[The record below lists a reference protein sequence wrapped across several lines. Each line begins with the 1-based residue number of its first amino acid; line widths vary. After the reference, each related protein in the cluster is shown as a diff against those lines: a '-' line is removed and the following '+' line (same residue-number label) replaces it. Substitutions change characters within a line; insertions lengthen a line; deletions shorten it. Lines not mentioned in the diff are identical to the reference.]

1 MTSLDHATSPLAGGT
16 SAFGAE
22 PLPVPP
28 YRGPYLPE
36 INYDAHP
43 AYGAVFPQPTLR
55 ERLQAL
61 KVFLLSFGFV
71 GVRRIVDYENM
82 PLLTK
87 EAGGDKRFT
96 LAFAARYL
104 AVFTRIR
111 LDRIRR
117 TVTGERRAA
126 VPANPALLNRLNADG
141 VVAMRFSNDELDTV
155 RRAVAQPFAKLDAHR
170 NAIPLDKRKFDD
182 NVYWCTRTADPET
195 FAAVEEVFNRHGILE
210 AASAYLG
217 RPVGVKHINPQ
228 VNQEDY
234 AFWKRQF
241 PDTKVEDPSTTYLH
255 IDATYGMLKGA
266 IYIHEIGPDNGPFCY
281 VRGSHRAK
289 VGWLEGMIRRT
300 NDFCGF
306 SGRRPD
312 ARKKF
317 MALPRM
323 LRKKADFGADV
334 IDNSPDAIRLKE
346 GHVAFTSDYG
356 NCILFDGH
364 GIHRGGMVNKG
375 ERRAVFILLAEI

>member
-1 MTSLDHATSPLAGGT
+1 MTSLDQTTSVVARGST
-16 SAFGAE
+16 AFGAD

-28 YRGPYLPE
+28 YRGPYLPD
-36 INYDAHP
+36 IDYDAHP
-43 AYGAVFPQPTLR
+43 AYGLAFQNPTLR

-61 KVFLLSFGFV
+61 KTFLLSFAYV
-71 GVRRIVDYENM
+71 GIRRIVDYENM

-87 EAGGDKRFT
+87 EAGGGSFT
-96 LAFAARYL
+96 LAFATRYL
-104 AVFTRIR
+104 VTFARIR
-111 LDRIRR
+111 LSRIWR
-117 TVTGERRAA
+117 TLTGRRRAA
-126 VPANPALLNRLNADG
+126 VPTNPALFNRLNADG
-141 VVAMRFSNDELDTV
+141 VAAMRFSNEDLDTI
-155 RRAVAQPFAKLDAHR
+155 RRAVTQPFAKLDSRR
-170 NAIPLDKRKFDD
+170 NAIPLDQRKFDD
-182 NVYWCTRTADPET
+182 NIYWCTRTADPET

-241 PDTKVEDPSTTYLH
+241 ADTTVADPSTTYLH

-281 VRGSHRAK
+281 VRGSHRTK

-334 IDNSPDAIRLKE
+334 LDNSTDAIRLKE
-346 GHVAFTSDYG
+346 GHVAFTTDYG